1 MKGAILWKKRDKQK
15 AKVMKEMIKTENLTK
30 VYNGK
35 KAVDG
40 LNLEIAEGDTFGFL
54 GPNGAGKST
63 TILMLVG
70 MIEPSEGKCFINDIE
85 VARNP
90 LKVKEIIGYL
100 PEDVGF
106 YGDMTA
112 EQNLDYFARFYA
124 TMDANERKK
133 RIEELLEL
141 VQLASVS
148 QKVGGYSRGMTQ
160 RLGLAKAL
168 LNDPEV
174 LFLDEPTA
182 NLDPEGVFQYRE
194 LIKQLSDEGKTIF
207 VSSHILSE
215 VSKVC
220 NTIGIISKGTL
231 IARGTLEELKNEFG
245 RVGAENLRIIVETIE
260 PLPEIEH
267 GDIINAEY
275 NETKRKV
282 IIEAKSD
289 LRDYISSCLFGKGV
303 KVKEM
308 RMEEPTLE
316 DVFLSVY
323 RR

>member
-1 MKGAILWKKRDKQK
+1 
-15 AKVMKEMIKTENLTK
+15 MIKTENLTK
-30 VYNGK
+30 VYNGI
-35 KAVDG
+35 KAVDS
-40 LNLEIAEGDTFGFL
+40 LNLEIAKGDIFGFL

-70 MIEPSEGKCFINDIE
+70 MIEPTEGKCIINDIE

-106 YGDMTA
+106 YGNMTA

-124 TMDANERKK
+124 AVDASERKK

-148 QKVGGYSRGMTQ
+148 QKVGGYSRGMNQ
-160 RLGLAKAL
+160 RLGLAQAL

-194 LIKQLSDEGKTIF
+194 LIKQLSDEEKTIF

-220 NTIGIISKGTL
+220 NTIGIISTGTL
-231 IARGTLEELKNEFG
+231 IANGTLEELKKELG
-245 RVGAENLRIIVETIE
+245 RVGAENQKIFVEAVE

-267 GDIINAEY
+267 EDIISAEY
-275 NETKRKV
+275 SETKRKV
-282 IIEAKSD
+282 IIESKSD
-289 LRDYISSCLFGKGV
+289 IRDYIASSLFEKGV

-308 RMEEPTLE
+308 KAEEPTLE
-316 DVFLSVY
+316 DVFMSVY

>member
-1 MKGAILWKKRDKQK
+1 
-15 AKVMKEMIKTENLTK
+15 MIKTENLTK
-30 VYNGK
+30 EYNGN

-40 LNLEIAEGDTFGFL
+40 LNLEIAEGDIFGFL

-70 MIEPSEGKCFINDIE
+70 LIEPTEGKCIINDIE

-106 YGDMTA
+106 YGNMTA
-112 EQNLDYFARFYA
+112 EQNLDYFARFYPI
-124 TMDANERKK
+124 DADERKK

-148 QKVGGYSRGMTQ
+148 QKVGGYSRGMNQ
-160 RLGLAKAL
+160 RLGLARAL
-168 LNDPEV
+168 LNDPKV

-231 IARGTLEELKNEFG
+231 IARGSLEELKSELG

-267 GDIINAEY
+267 EDILSAEY
-275 NETKRKV
+275 SETKRKV
-282 IIEAKSD
+282 IIVAKSD
-289 LRDYISSCLFGKGV
+289 LRDYISSCLFEKRV
-303 KVKEM
+303 KIKEM

-323 RR
+323 RG

>member
-1 MKGAILWKKRDKQK
+1 METK
-15 AKVMKEMIKTENLTK
+15 MIKTENLTK
-30 VYNGK
+30 VYNGN

-40 LNLEIAEGDTFGFL
+40 LNLEIAEGDIFGFL

-70 MIEPSEGKCFINDIE
+70 MIEPSEGKCIINDIE

-90 LKVKEIIGYL
+90 LKVKEVIGYL

-106 YGDMTA
+106 YGNMTA
-112 EQNLDYFARFYA
+112 EQNLDYFARFYKR
-124 TMDANERKK
+124 DANERKK
-133 RIEELLEL
+133 RIKELLEL
-141 VQLASVS
+141 VKLNGVS
-148 QKVGGYSRGMTQ
+148 QKVGEYSRGMNQ

-168 LNDPEV
+168 LNDPKV

-182 NLDPEGVFQYRE
+182 NLDPEGVFSYRE

-220 NTIGIISKGTL
+220 NTTGIISKGRL
-231 IARGTLEELKNEFG
+231 IANGTLEELKEELG
-245 RVGAENLRIIVETIE
+245 RVEAENKRIIVETVE
-260 PLPEIEH
+260 PMPEIEH
-267 GDIINAEY
+267 EDIISAEY

-282 IIEAKSD
+282 IIESKSD
-289 LRDYISSCLFGKGV
+289 IRDHISSSLFEEGV
-303 KVKEM
+303 KIKEM